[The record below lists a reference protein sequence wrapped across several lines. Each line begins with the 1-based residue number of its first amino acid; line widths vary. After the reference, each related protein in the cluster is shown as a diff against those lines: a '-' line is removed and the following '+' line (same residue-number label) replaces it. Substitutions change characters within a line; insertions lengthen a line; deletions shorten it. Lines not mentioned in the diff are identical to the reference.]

1 MDAIQQAHEQLCQK
15 GNLSKA
21 LADVQQLLDH
31 LQSTRDAVAEN
42 PDITALHMA
51 KLKHPLKQAFDTIED
66 DLKEVNKGLNQYQKA
81 LKDKFKNS
89 ALPTAGVGESG
100 VLARETGLVNR
111 AIGMHLLREGKF
123 DVASTFVRE
132 VNEAKQQQATASTA
146 SEEMDGVVVDGA
158 AASQQW
164 LQDFA
169 GEHTTTGEGDGGDG
183 NEDDESPMDSTGLG
197 RGQLQ
202 KRFADMYHTLDALRN
217 QHDLTPA
224 IEWARQHSA
233 ELESRGSNLEFEL
246 SRLKFVELY
255 TTTTSDKPNPSDQ
268 DDPDQNDE
276 QPAFS
281 GPLRALAYA
290 RAVFPA
296 LPPRHTRETSALL
309 ASLAFCPA
317 LATSPYTHLFHNQ
330 DAWEAASAA
339 YTREFCSL
347 LGLAER
353 SPLYT
358 AVTAGGIALPT
369 LQKVERIL
377 TASRG
382 QWSSVNELP
391 VETPLPPGYMFHSI
405 FVCPV
410 SKEQATDDNPPMM
423 LPCGHVLARESLEMH
438 SKGKSRV
445 KCPYCPQECQARDAR
460 RVYI

>member
-1 MDAIQQAHEQLCQK
+1 MDAILQAHEQLEKK

-21 LADVQQLLDH
+21 LADVQKLIDQ

-42 PDITALHMA
+42 PDMTALHMA
-51 KLKHPLKQAFDTIED
+51 KLKNPVKQSFDKIED

-132 VNEAKQQQATASTA
+132 VNVSQETARR
-146 SEEMDGVVVDGA
+146 SEEMDGVVTDHMA
-158 AASQQW
+158 SSQQW
-164 LQDFA
+164 IQDFA
-169 GEHTTTGEGDGGDG
+169 GEHTSMDEDVDSEDGDG
-183 NEDDESPMDSTGLG
+183 MDTGLG

-202 KRFADMYHTLDALRN
+202 RRFADMYHTLDALRN
-217 QHDLTPA
+217 QHNLTPA

-246 SRLKFVELY
+246 SRLRFVELY
-255 TTTTSDKPNPSDQ
+255 TTEDSLPESGQ
-268 DDPDQNDE
+268 
-276 QPAFS
+276 AFS
-281 GPLRALAYA
+281 GPVRALEYA
-290 RAVFPA
+290 RAVFPTFST
-296 LPPRHTRETSALL
+296 RYTRETSSLL
-309 ASLAFCPA
+309 GSLAFSSA
-317 LATSPYTHLFHNQ
+317 LGDSPYKSLFYNQ
-330 DAWEAASAA
+330 DAWETVSTSF
-339 YTREFCSL
+339 TREFCGL
-347 LGLAER
+347 LGLSER

-358 AVTAGGIALPT
+358 AVTAGGIALPI
-369 LQKVERIL
+369 LEKVERVMAQ
-377 TASRG
+377 TRG
-382 QWSSVNELP
+382 QWTSVNELP
-391 VETPLPPGYMFHSI
+391 VETPLPPGYQFHSI

-410 SKEQATDDNPPMM
+410 SKEQATDSNPPMM
-423 LPCGHVLARESLEMH
+423 LPCGHVLAKESLDMH

-445 KCPYCPQECQARDAR
+445 KCPYCPQECQARDAK